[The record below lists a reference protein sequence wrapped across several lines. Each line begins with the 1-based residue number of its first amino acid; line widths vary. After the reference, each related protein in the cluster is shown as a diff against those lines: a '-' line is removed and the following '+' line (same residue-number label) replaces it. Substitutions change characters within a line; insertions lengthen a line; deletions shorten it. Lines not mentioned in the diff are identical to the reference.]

1 MVLQLLL
8 AKARRKRSRR
18 IPARN
23 LSLRKVLRVLK
34 LAKVSR
40 IGKLLQLTSSLL
52 SLRTPRKWT
61 LLLSERRLAI
71 IPSLRS
77 E

>member
-1 MVLQLLL
+1 MLQLLL

-34 LAKVSR
+34 LAKVPR

-71 IPSLRS
+71 IPSLRP

>member
-1 MVLQLLL
+1 MLQLLL

-34 LAKVSR
+34 LAKVPR

>member
-34 LAKVSR
+34 LAKVPR

>member
-34 LAKVSR
+34 LAKVPR

-71 IPSLRS
+71 IPSLRP